1 MFPELWEAC
10 AMWSAPAWRGWGL
23 TQENRRKNVG
33 EVPVWAPVRPPDG
46 AACSSGWNSNSLSC
60 QHRGKWRFNVVGR
73 RFRGFSHRFA
83 KLREILPVGNSD
95 KNNDICINNRLVGV
109 NKLELLTL
117 CCSYPV
123 YGLKPHSRDTCE
135 MPLAIFRQISC
146 NAVFSLK
153 TQFCGAV
160 LKHSLSNNQ
169 SRTTKLSESGMARNW
184 GVGSFEATYD
194 VYVANFPSE
203 RKEFCHRGPTNVAQ
217 TKT

>member
-1 MFPELWEAC
+1 MWGKCLSEPPWGPPTGLPALPAETQTAC
-10 AMWSAPAWRGWGL
+10 LVNTGGSGVLMSSAAASEGFHTGLQNCEKYYQWG
-23 TQENRRKNVG
+23 N
-33 EVPVWAPVRPPDG
+33 A
-46 AACSSGWNSNSLSC
+46 
-60 QHRGKWRFNVVGR
+60 
-73 RFRGFSHRFA
+73 
-83 KLREILPVGNSD
+83 D

-109 NKLELLTL
+109 NKLELLTF